1 MSDIIVTVI
10 VALVVITLVAG
21 VVGLII
27 SHLPL
32 ILGIG
37 AVLFVGWLLFGGRV
51 EHERALD
58 VSEKRVQKVM
68 DVVYR
73 QRDALQQEIHEE
85 VESLTLQKP
94 GVNLETLR
102 PELDSAILV
111 VVGAYHEFM
120 GDDDFMPVITSGN
133 DYEGHA
139 ACSAHYSGA
148 AVDFRIK
155 DIGSLQTRKA
165 LAKQVASALG
175 SRFLVLHED
184 IGTANEHLHIQLKQ
198 GSYDRRVVWR

>member
-37 AVLFVGWLLFGGRV
+37 AVLFVGWLLFGGQV
-51 EHERALD
+51 EHKRALD

-102 PELDSAILV
+102 PELDSVILV